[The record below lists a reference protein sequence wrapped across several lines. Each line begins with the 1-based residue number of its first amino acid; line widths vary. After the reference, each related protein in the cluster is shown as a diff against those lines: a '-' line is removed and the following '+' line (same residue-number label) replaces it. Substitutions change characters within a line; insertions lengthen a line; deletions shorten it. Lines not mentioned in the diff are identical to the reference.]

1 MSKMK
6 WCCLLGVFAL
16 LLSGALFLNGT
27 ESQAKRMMSKPKFL
41 KEGKVYKYDIDG
53 DSKKEKV
60 EIKTT
65 GDFDE
70 YVVMTKIRVDGK
82 NYATVKEKGSFAHQ
96 VVLFDLYAKKKG
108 MNFLIYGTADS
119 DCVGK
124 VQVFRA
130 GAKKMTKIAQ
140 MKSGAKGLLEYGRMN
155 GKISQGKEE
164 GSFYIYPDTPFYL
177 NLFGCYY
184 TKVKCQ
190 ISGNKI
196 KWVKQK
202 NYTYYY
208 KHVFQLKRD
217 MDAYE
222 KASLTSEKST
232 LTSGTKLTVVKI
244 QPMRRDS
251 QGKRWSF
258 VQVKTSA
265 GKTVWVYDEP
275 IDDYDSNNGYFQ
287 GEIPAWG

>member
-1 MSKMK
+1 
-6 WCCLLGVFAL
+6 WFLLPSHRRCSSDYLRYRF
-16 LLSGALFLNGT
+16 
-27 ESQAKRMMSKPKFL
+27 M
-41 KEGKVYKYDIDG
+41 VYKG
-53 DSKKEKV
+53 
-60 EIKTT
+60 
-65 GDFDE
+65 
-70 YVVMTKIRVDGK
+70 
-82 NYATVKEKGSFAHQ
+82 
-96 VVLFDLYAKKKG
+96 
-108 MNFLIYGTADS
+108 
-119 DCVGK
+119 
-124 VQVFRA
+124 
-130 GAKKMTKIAQ
+130 
-140 MKSGAKGLLEYGRMN
+140 
-155 GKISQGKEE
+155 
-164 GSFYIYPDTPFYL
+164 
-177 NLFGCYY
+177 
-184 TKVKCQ
+184 
-190 ISGNKI
+190 
-196 KWVKQK
+196 
-202 NYTYYY
+202 YYY